1 MSDSFDDI
9 IRKIRSN
16 SKEENKKLA
25 DEMKSGLTD
34 EQSRSLN
41 ALISNRE
48 LMKKLMESDEAK
60 NIMKKLGGDGNGHK

>member
-25 DEMKSGLTD
+25 EEMKSALTD